1 MKKDKKDKKIKKEKK
16 SKGVKK
22 VKKDKKVKKSTTFKK
37 NSKTKKGKK
46 TKKVEKVTVSAD
58 IDYDTF
64 DKFDDSKKLTLIEK
78 LKLVRN
84 CVVLLIAIA
93 AIFAFLKDSL
103 VVSEEIDLI
112 VIFSAIIFTLIAFLL
127 FVFFVKCVQDIKN
140 GSVNIFKGVA
150 QKGSDDV
157 LYSSYLPICMIVLD
171 RRVHHVG
178 INHYL
183 KIKNNDFVSIRRTPV
198 TRSIVS
204 LEIIRKGK

>member
-1 MKKDKKDKKIKKEKK
+1 MKKDKKDKKSKKGKK
-16 SKGVKK
+16 AA
-22 VKKDKKVKKSTTFKK
+22 KDKKAKKSTTLKK
-37 NSKTKKGKK
+37 S
-46 TKKVEKVTVSAD
+46 KKVEKVTVSAD
-58 IDYDTF
+58 IDYENL
-64 DKFDDSKKLTLIEK
+64 DKSDVSKKLTLIEK
-78 LKLVRN
+78 LKLIRN
-84 CVVLLIAIA
+84 CIVLLIAIA
-93 AIFAFLKDSL
+93 AIFIFLKDSL

-183 KIKNNDFVSIRRTPV
+183 KIKNNDFLIIRRTPV
-198 TRSIVS
+198 TRCIVS
-204 LEIIRKGK
+204 FEIVRKDK

>member
-37 NSKTKKGKK
+37 NSK

-93 AIFAFLKDSL
+93 AIVLFLKDSL

-127 FVFFVKCVQDIKN
+127 FVYFIKCVQDIKN

-183 KIKNNDFVSIRRTPV
+183 KIRNNDFVILRRTPV
-198 TRSIVS
+198 TRCIVS
-204 LEIIRKGK
+204 FEIVRKDK